1 MAAETDNKDAI
12 GEVFNIGTGRNNS
25 VNDIADM
32 IHLNQTN
39 IPPREGEAKT
49 TLADVSKIKS
59 MIGWEAQ
66 VKIEDWIKK
75 QLEY

>member
-1 MAAETDNKDAI
+1 
-12 GEVFNIGTGRNNS
+12 
-25 VNDIADM
+25 M